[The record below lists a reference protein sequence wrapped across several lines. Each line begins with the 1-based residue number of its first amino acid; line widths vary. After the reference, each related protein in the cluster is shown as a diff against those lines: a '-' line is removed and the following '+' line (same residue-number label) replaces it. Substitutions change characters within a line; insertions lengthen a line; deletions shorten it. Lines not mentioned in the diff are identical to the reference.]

1 MAPDGAAD
9 SSGDHER
16 DSYLDL
22 LRVFAIAAVVVGH
35 WLVTGIA
42 YSNGHFDGVDVL
54 AVVNWTSW
62 LTLPLQVIPLF
73 FFVGGYVNSLSW
85 SRYGTGSWW
94 RLSPGWVRRRT
105 MRLLVPTSG
114 YVVVMVL
121 AVLACDVAGVDKG
134 DLSQAAWASALHLW
148 FLAAYAIVLLPTPA
162 LYAAHRRW
170 GFAVP
175 VAMAALAA
183 VINVATIEWH
193 WHLIGWANYVLV
205 WGTFHQ
211 LGFAWRDGT
220 LTGRRWA
227 GAALAGGA
235 IVALVGLIWWGPYP
249 ISMVGVP
256 GARIQNASPPSI
268 ALLAFGVAQAGL
280 AVLLAP
286 LATRWLAGPAR
297 RRRRVVVS
305 KAAALSMPI
314 YLWHMAPLV
323 IVTITVYPSGLFSQ
337 PAIGSGAWW
346 WQRIAWVA
354 LLAVVLAAVLWLLTL
369 TRPLLRRYGRSPQ
382 APLAGVVWRPLSAA
396 VLVAGI
402 ALAATGLGRM
412 AVAGFAPTGYLD
424 AFSLT
429 TFAVG
434 LVVITH
440 QPGSPRW
447 VASVWFR
454 PNRPPSHPRRETAR
468 QLPTPRRAAGSPATR
483 ATDAAAPGAGAG
495 PRRTPTA

>member
-1 MAPDGAAD
+1 MAPDGAAE
-9 SSGDHER
+9 STGDHDR

-42 YSNGHFDGVDVL
+42 YSNGHFDGIDVL

-73 FFVGGYVNSLSW
+73 FLVGGYVNSLSW

-94 RLSPGWVRRRT
+94 RLSPGWVHRRM

-121 AVLACDVAGVDKG
+121 AVIACDAAGVDKG
-134 DLSQAAWASALHLW
+134 DLSEAAWASALHLW
-148 FLAAYAIVLLPTPA
+148 FLAAYAVVVLLTPA

-170 GFAVP
+170 GIAVP

-183 VINVATIEWH
+183 AINVTTIEWH
-193 WHLIGWANYVLV
+193 WHVIGWANYVLV

-227 GAALAGGA
+227 GATLAGGA

-268 ALLAFGVAQAGL
+268 ALLAFGIAQVGL

-286 LATRWLAGPAR
+286 AATRWLAGRAH

-314 YLWHMAPLV
+314 YLWHMVPLV
-323 IVTITVYPSGLFSQ
+323 IVTVTVYPSGLFSQ

-346 WQRIAWVA
+346 LQRIAWVT
-354 LLAVVLAAVLWLLTL
+354 LLTVVLAAVLRLLMFTKSL
-369 TRPLLRRYGRSPQ
+369 VRRGRSIESPIV
-382 APLAGVVWRPLSAA
+382 AVVWPASSAA
-396 VLVAGI
+396 VLVAGV

-412 AVAGFAPTGYLD
+412 AVDGFAPTGDLD
-424 AFSLT
+424 AVSLT
-429 TFAVG
+429 AFALG
-434 LVVITH
+434 LAVVAR
-440 QPGSPRW
+440 QPGARLA
-447 VASVWFR
+447 ASDWFR

-468 QLPTPRRAAGSPATR
+468 HLPRRRPAAGRPATR
-483 ATDAAAPGAGAG
+483 ASDPAAPGAGGG
-495 PRRTPTA
+495 PRRRTTS